1 MKFLIRLRPSPAMVI
16 ACIALTVALG
26 GTSFAA
32 VTLARNSV
40 GTKQLKKNAVISSKV
55 KNRSLLAVDFKSGQL
70 PRGAQGPA
78 GPTGATGATGAQGIQ
93 GPQGPGARWAAVNPD
108 GTIAVQSGGITVN
121 HFATGVYIVNFGA
134 DVSRQLITI
143 TPATVND
150 SSFRGTAVGSSCA
163 PPATTGGLIGC
174 PAVSPQNYVFVGEL
188 DSGDTATGDHGF
200 YVAAIGPAGTG
211 PASIG
216 GGSKAGPFAK

>member
-1 MKFLIRLRPSPAMVI
+1 MVI
-16 ACIALTVALG
+16 ACIALAVSLG

-70 PRGAQGPA
+70 PRGPQGPA

-93 GPQGPGARWAAVNPD
+93 GPQGPGARWAGVNPD
-108 GTIAVQSGGITVN
+108 GTIALQSGGITVN
-121 HFATGVYIVNFGA
+121 HFSTGIYIVDFGS
-134 DVSRQLITI
+134 DVSRQLITV
-143 TPATVND
+143 TPGTIND
-150 SSFRGTAVGSSCA
+150 ASFRGTVVSSSCA

-174 PAVSPQNYVFVGEL
+174 PATNPQNFVFVGEL
-188 DSGDTATGDHGF
+188 NSGDTAVGDHGF
-200 YVAAIGPAGTG
+200 YVAAIGPTGTG